1 MTQPIPSTVH
11 GDSLMWETQFNKI
24 KQKEHQK
31 LLEDDPLFDYDEVFP
46 RGEFIENTHIKFLQS
61 AGARVVPIDF

>member
-1 MTQPIPSTVH
+1 
-11 GDSLMWETQFNKI
+11 MWETQFNKI